1 MITGEKRFASW
12 NPYDLQVDGYINGM
26 KLLDE
31 LLTSNTP
38 QIINGRY
45 ELLRDVEF
53 YSLNVSGDLNQYN
66 VDKLLGSVLRFD
78 SNKQD
83 TIKATCRL
91 RFDQV
96 QVTGK
101 TIVDGSIN
109 GVKTERMVLN
119 GIDQT
124 FTAPQELVSPNF
136 LRLSVGGDLLMP
148 DVTSRINDIE
158 LDVFDRRRVT
168 VTTDQW
174 IKGAWNVDNA
184 TIHSL
189 SVDRLNGL
197 PLIRWNADFIRSHS
211 ASPQVISAKDVHLD
225 ELVVHGNINTASG
238 VSGYDFVRLNRTAA
252 DIREDIFFNGDVVFE
267 NLEATGNVQV
277 AGTVNEYRLQD
288 LKEDLVQKKDDPTQ
302 TIVVTGVK
310 TFQQL
315 KVSGDI
321 EVELVN
327 GLRLI
332 DSFLHTSADQTIE
345 THIQFANQVTAGD
358 LRLTDSATLNGV
370 PSPSLFSSQTLT
382 HNVYRGDVIL
392 NRSIS
397 VNHLETLH
405 LQGEKFDQLITS
417 LAWLN
422 KTNHFDG
429 TVTFTNQ
436 FQVFKKANLVYL
448 FFFIIY

>member
-1 MITGEKRFASW
+1 M
-12 NPYDLQVDGYINGM
+12 
-26 KLLDE
+26 
-31 LLTSNTP
+31 
-38 QIINGRY
+38 
-45 ELLRDVEF
+45 
-53 YSLNVSGDLNQYN
+53 SGDLNQYN

-78 SNKQD
+78 SNKQE
-83 TIKATCRL
+83 TVKATCRL

-96 QVTGK
+96 HVTGK
-101 TIVDGSIN
+101 TVVDGSIN

-148 DVTSRINDIE
+148 DINSRINDIE

-174 IKGAWNVDNA
+174 IKAAWNVDNA

-189 SVDRLNGL
+189 SVDLLNGL

-211 ASPQVISAKDVHLD
+211 TSPQVISAKDIHLD
-225 ELVVHGNINTASG
+225 ELVVYGNINTAPSSG
-238 VSGYDFVRLNRTAA
+238 INGYDFVRLNRTAA
-252 DIREDIFFNGDVVFE
+252 DIREDIVFNGDVVFE
-267 NLEATGNVQV
+267 SLEATGKVQV
-277 AGTVNEYRLQD
+277 GGSVNDYRLEE
-288 LKEDLVQKKDDPTQ
+288 LKEELVQRKDDLTQ
-302 TIVVTGVK
+302 PIVVTGVK

-332 DSFLHTSADQTIE
+332 DSFLHVSADQNIE
-345 THIQFANQVTAGD
+345 TPIHFSHQVMAGD
-358 LRLTDSATLNGV
+358 LHLADSATLNGV
-370 PSPSLFSSQTLT
+370 PSPSLFSSQILT
-382 HNVYRGDVIL
+382 HNVHRGDVIL

-397 VNHLETLH
+397 VNHLETLY
-405 LQGEKFDQLITS
+405 LQGENFDQLISS

-429 TVTFTNQ
+429 TITLTSQ
-436 FQVFKKANLVYL
+436 FQVFLKTNRI
-448 FFFIIY
+448 F